1 MRTRGMRTQRD
12 GRSETQALRRAC
24 YLAASCV
31 LAAAAIL
38 TPAGSRL
45 TAQNPSPT
53 PPRNFVTCPAEMDT
67 SLTGLAGIVRDTLQG
82 ILLPGATVSAT
93 WTEDEGRQRT
103 GSVEADGEGVYV
115 LCGLPPLEDLTVSA
129 GFPSFRTEPT
139 RVRIEPGPPAGW
151 DILLGVEEGV
161 LASLLT
167 VPGRIVGQVLDRRSG
182 RPVEAANVVLSDTL
196 LAEDRERMTDGSG
209 RFMFTDLSPGMYR
222 VTVDHLTF
230 DPLDQLVRLPSDR
243 TVQVDFELSVDP
255 IELAPIVV
263 TALREK
269 RLELQGFYD
278 RRELGEA
285 IGGGVFLTRDD
296 IQDAGAIRVTHYL
309 GRIPGVRTECT
320 GGANNNCT
328 IRMTRG
334 APSLSSRA
342 EYGCQNANVYLDGVR
357 VIRDGGGGDSID
369 NFVTP
374 SEIAGIE
381 VYRGPSELPAE
392 FGGAVGRCGAIV
404 IWTGPGIRRRS
415 P

>member
-1 MRTRGMRTQRD
+1 MQTRRE
-12 GRSETQALRRAC
+12 GRSEAQAQRRTVCRVAFFA
-24 YLAASCV
+24 LAG
-31 LAAAAIL
+31 AAIL
-38 TPAGSRL
+38 TSSGSRL
-45 TAQNPSPT
+45 AAQSVTLT
-53 PPRNFVTCPAEMDT
+53 PPQGIVTCPAEMDQ
-67 SLTGLAGIVRDTLQG
+67 SLTGLAGVVRDTLQG
-82 ILLPGATVSAT
+82 ILIPGATVSAS
-93 WTEDEGRQRT
+93 WTEGEGRQRT
-103 GSVEADGEGVYV
+103 VSVDADSEGVYV
-115 LCGLPPLEDLTVSA
+115 LCGLPPREDLTVSA
-129 GFPSFRTEPT
+129 RFPSFRTEPT
-139 RVRIEPGPPAGW
+139 RVSIAPGPPAGW
-151 DILLGVEEGV
+151 DILVGVEEGA
-161 LASLLT
+161 LSRLLT
-167 VPGRIVGQVLDRRSG
+167 VPGRIVGRVVDRRSG

-196 LAEDRERMTDGSG
+196 LAEDRQGMTDGSG
-209 RFMFTDLSPGMYR
+209 RFMFAELDPGMYR

-296 IQDAGAIRVTHYL
+296 IQDAGAIRLTHYL
-309 GRIPGVRTECT
+309 GRIPGVRTECS
-320 GGANNNCT
+320 GGANNNCI

-334 APSLSSRA
+334 VPSLSSRA
-342 EYGCQNANVYLDGVR
+342 EFGCMNANVYLDGVR
-357 VIRDGGGGDSID
+357 VIRDGGAGESID
-369 NFVTP
+369 NFVSP

-404 IWTGPGIRRRS
+404 IWTGPSLRRNS
-415 P
+415 G

>member
-1 MRTRGMRTQRD
+1 MRTQRA
-12 GRSETQALRRAC
+12 GRSETQDRRRPVHR
-24 YLAASCV
+24 AAFCA

-38 TPAGSRL
+38 TSAGSRL
-45 TAQNPSPT
+45 AAQSLSPT
-53 PPRNFVTCPAEMDT
+53 PPRSFVTCPAEIDP

-82 ILLPGATVSAT
+82 VIIPGATVSAT
-93 WTEDEGRQRT
+93 WVEDNGQRRT
-103 GSVEADGEGVYV
+103 LSVEADDNGVYV
-115 LCGLPPLEDLTVSA
+115 LCGLPPMKGLTVSA
-129 GFPSFRTEPT
+129 RFPSFRTEP
-139 RVRIEPGPPAGW
+139 VQVSIEPGPPAGW
-151 DILLGVEEGV
+151 DILVGVEEGA
-161 LASLLT
+161 LARLLT
-167 VPGRIVGQVLDRRSG
+167 VPGRIVGRVVDRSSG

-196 LAEDRERMTDGSG
+196 LAEDRQGMTDGSG
-209 RFMFTDLSPGMYR
+209 RFMFSDLDPGTYR

-230 DPLDQLVRLPSDR
+230 DPLDQLVYLPSDR
-243 TVQVDFELSVDP
+243 TVQVDFELSADP

-285 IGGGVFLTRDD
+285 IGAGVFLTRDD

-309 GRIPGVRTECT
+309 GRIPGVRTECG
-320 GGANNNCT
+320 GGANNNCV

-334 APSLSSRA
+334 VPSLSSRA
-342 EYGCQNANVYLDGVR
+342 EYGCVNANVYLDGVR

-369 NFVTP
+369 NFVSP
-374 SEIAGIE
+374 GEIAGIE

-404 IWTGPGIRRRS
+404 IWTGPAMRGSS

>member
-1 MRTRGMRTQRD
+1 MRRLREGC
-12 GRSETQALRRAC
+12 SERQARRRAAC
-24 YLAASCV
+24 HAVFCV
-31 LAAAAIL
+31 LAAGAIL
-38 TPAGSRL
+38 TLAEPHLA
-45 TAQNPSPT
+45 AQSPLHI
-53 PPRNFVTCPAEMDT
+53 PPRNVVTCPTEMDP

-93 WTEDEGRQRT
+93 WTEGEGQRRT
-103 GSVEADGEGVYV
+103 VSVEADNQGVYV

-129 GFPSFRTEPT
+129 RFPSFRTEP
-139 RVRIEPGPPAGW
+139 VHVSIAPGPPAGW
-151 DILLGVEEGV
+151 DILVGVEAGV

-167 VPGRIVGQVLDRRSG
+167 VPGRIVGRVLDRRSG
-182 RPVEAANVVLSDTL
+182 RPVEAANIVLSDTL
-196 LAEDRERMTDGSG
+196 LAEDRQIMTDGSG
-209 RFMFTDLSPGMYR
+209 RFMFTDLTPGMYR

-230 DPLDQLVRLPSDR
+230 DPLDQLVDLPSDR

-263 TALREK
+263 TAMREK

-285 IGGGVFLTRDD
+285 IGAGVFFTRDD
-296 IQDAGAIRVTHYL
+296 TQDAGAIRVTHYL
-309 GRIPGVRTECT
+309 GRIPGVRAECT

-342 EYGCQNANVYLDGVR
+342 EFGCQNANVYLDGVR
-357 VIRDGGGGDSID
+357 VIRDGGAGESID

-374 SEIAGIE
+374 PEIAGIE